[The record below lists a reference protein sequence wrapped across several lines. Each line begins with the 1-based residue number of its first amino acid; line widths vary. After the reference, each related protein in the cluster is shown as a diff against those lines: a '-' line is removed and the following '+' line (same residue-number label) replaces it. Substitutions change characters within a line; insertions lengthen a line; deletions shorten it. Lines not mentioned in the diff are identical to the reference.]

1 MTTITPDR
9 RNEPQAE
16 PCALHA
22 IAAVVI
28 VSANVP
34 EGVEPRHLVDYVAA
48 HLENRD
54 HGLHEDIVDELIRQP
69 MQVVGHAIRPALAPV
84 LFPAFPAC
92 GSEAMEAML
101 DAAESPAKAVGE

>member
-1 MTTITPDR
+1 MTTTITPDR

-28 VSANVP
+28 VSAKVP
-34 EGVEPRHLVDYVAA
+34 EGVEPRHLVDYVSA

-54 HGLHEDIVDELIRQP
+54 HGLHDDIVDELTRQP
-69 MQVVGHAIRPALAPV
+69 MQVVGHAIRPALASV
-84 LFPAFPAC
+84 LFPAR
-92 GSEAMEAML
+92 GTEAMEEML
-101 DAAESPAKAVGE
+101 DAAESPAKAVAS